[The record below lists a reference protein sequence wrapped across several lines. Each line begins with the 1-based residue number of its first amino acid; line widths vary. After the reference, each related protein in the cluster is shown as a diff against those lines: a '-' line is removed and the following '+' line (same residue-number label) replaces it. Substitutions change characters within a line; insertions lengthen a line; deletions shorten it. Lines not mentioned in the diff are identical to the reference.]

1 MDPCKMFDGRLRDGK
16 RNIMIPSQL
25 NLRNNQLDNYINKN
39 FKEMNHEKL
48 LPNILNHKYF
58 GDTKKLNSNNQGK
71 KILNRLN
78 EKI

>member
-1 MDPCKMFDGRLRDGK
+1 
-16 RNIMIPSQL
+16 
-25 NLRNNQLDNYINKN
+25 
-39 FKEMNHEKL
+39 MNHEKL